1 MSVDHVFKP
10 NHPCA
15 PAAQAQAA
23 IDSIAAQ
30 TPSKPLLPLGAML
43 LAGSLGST
51 ALAQPAAPA
60 PAASAP
66 AAQQAPAEAAGTLPA
81 VTVRDSAQD
90 DGSTTSK
97 TQLRATRTEIGKGNQ
112 ALRDIP
118 QSVTVMTEKLMQDRN
133 LDDFREVLRTTAGVT
148 FLAGET
154 GEEDVRLR
162 GFSLG
167 TAGDIYRDGL
177 RDAPLIE
184 RDTFNDDRV
193 EVIKG
198 SASMLFGKGSTGGVV
213 NQVSKQPF
221 LMNQHEA
228 SVTLGSG
235 NEKRVHGDFNWH
247 TGQDAALR
255 LNLMGHDA
263 DNWGARQRKVGIAP
277 TFRWGIGT
285 RNEFSVGLYHLDVDG
300 RSSYNHPWFIRDG
313 RIVPTLPARNFYG
326 LDSDKQNSSSTFVTL
341 GHTHRFA
348 DGGQLKTQLRHGRYE
363 RDLWASVIRFGTT
376 AGERTTID
384 NWGPN
389 TIITRSP
396 KGRIGRSDL
405 TQLQSDYSNSFDW
418 GGRKHA
424 VLAGVDFYY
433 DDARRNNNFAGPASG
448 LTTTVGQPN
457 NGDWRADPRGAPA
470 YNTFDARNIG
480 VYVQDTVSLTDTL
493 KLVAGLRFDHFKGS
507 YDTVTTTAANGTV
520 TPGYSFSKTE
530 SLWSPRVGLLW
541 QPSETSSY
549 YVSYGTS
556 YNTSGDAYQFTPS
569 SPNQTLAN
577 TPAEKSRNLEIGGKW
592 ELFDQRLSVG
602 TALFYSEKY
611 NERNQDPDSA
621 AQQFLLSGKRHAAGM
636 EFNAAGRITPKWE
649 MFWNHTWIPVAK
661 ISRSNQQLAASG
673 GGAQVQ
679 GDRPGLTPRHSG
691 SVWST
696 YRVFPKLRLGLGAN
710 YRSSQSPEGSRAVKA
725 AGFVT
730 FDAMAEYSF
739 TEMTTLKLNVTNLTD
754 KLYADTLYRG
764 FYGPGQPRRVQ
775 LTLKHQF

>member
-1 MSVDHVFKP
+1 
-10 NHPCA
+10 
-15 PAAQAQAA
+15 
-23 IDSIAAQ
+23 
-30 TPSKPLLPLGAML
+30 ML

-97 TQLRATRTEIGKGNQ
+97 TQLRATRTEIGKGDQ

-556 YNTSGDAYQFTPS
+556 YNTSGDAYQFTPA